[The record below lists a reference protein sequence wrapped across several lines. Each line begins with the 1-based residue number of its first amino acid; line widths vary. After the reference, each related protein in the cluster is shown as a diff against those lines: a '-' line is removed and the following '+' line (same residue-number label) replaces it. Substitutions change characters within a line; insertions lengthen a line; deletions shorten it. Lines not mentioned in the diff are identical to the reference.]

1 MAKEKKKRKNERA
14 DGRLCKNITIGRNED
29 GSLKR
34 KMIYANTQAEL
45 NLKVSELLLQKDK
58 GIIIDD
64 KGMTVDKWADEWLE
78 TYKSDL
84 APGTVKKYRS
94 TIRKH
99 IKPNFKGVRLKDL
112 KQYQIK
118 KVLNEIDNSVP
129 SRFLSTMKQML
140 DDAVNNDYVSKNVA
154 YGLTVKKYHD
164 KTKEPLSSEIIN
176 IIKATPHEIQNICLF
191 LIYSGL
197 RIGELRQ
204 LTWSDIDLKK
214 KMISITDN
222 EDKSVKT
229 PASIRD
235 VPIVKPL
242 LDLIKAIEGDR
253 IKNINKS
260 KDYVFKHNGE
270 MYSISKLGS
279 LRYEYNELCGC
290 EFTYHQ
296 CRHTCASLLYYAGV
310 GIKEAQEWLGHASA
324 NVTMDIYT
332 HLREKEKETATN
344 KIDEYLKSI

>member
-1 MAKEKKKRKNERA
+1 MPRKKRA
-14 DGRLCKNITIGRNED
+14 DGRYCKYVTIGRNDD

-34 KMIYANTQAEL
+34 KMVYGNTQKELEGNVAEL
-45 NLKVSELLLQKDK
+45 IKQVNNGVV
-58 GIIIDD
+58 IDD

-84 APGTVKKYRS
+84 APGTIKKYKS
-94 TIRKH
+94 TIKKH

-118 KVLNEIDNSVP
+118 KVLNEIDNTVP
-129 SRFLSTMKQML
+129 GRFLSTMKQML
-140 DDAVNNDYVSKNVA
+140 DDAVNNDYISKNVA

-164 KTKEPLSSEIIN
+164 KTKEPLSTEVIN

-214 KMISITDN
+214 KTISVTD

-229 PASIRD
+229 PASVRD

-242 LDLIKAIEGDR
+242 MDLIKVMECDR
-253 IKNINKS
+253 IKNINKA
-260 KDYVFKHNGE
+260 KDYVFKRDGE
-270 MYSISKLGS
+270 MYGVGKLGT

-290 EFTYHQ
+290 KFTYHQ